1 MTVRFSFLL
10 GRQNSSALDRTGSS
24 SAPEVQLSKWCVE
37 LWYPSLGDNVIRR
50 ETILGLEQLW
60 CESQMRLRVSL
71 KMGQIDWISVTG
83 KLSLLIYLHYNN
95 FWHTTGF
102 SSTSNPVWQ
111 NLLLFLLI
119 NLQYNPYNLSKRQ
132 PNNSLRTLVR
142 YRGAWVLKHKL
153 F

>member
-1 MTVRFSFLL
+1 MSFQPGTICFSAFNKMNFGSIECEAYVLIAIKWLPFFL

-60 CESQMRLRVSL
+60 CECQTRLRVSV
-71 KMGQIDWISVTG
+71 KMGQIDWISVTR
-83 KLSLLIYLHYNN
+83 KPSLLIYLHYNN
-95 FWHTTGF
+95 FWQTTG
-102 SSTSNPVWQ
+102 SVQPLILSDKTSYY
-111 NLLLFLLI
+111 F
-119 NLQYNPYNLSKRQ
+119 Y
-132 PNNSLRTLVR
+132 
-142 YRGAWVLKHKL
+142 